1 MTPLMTAALEGHED
15 IVKYLINHGANVND
29 KDMLGKFSNPCK
41 KILKEIKTL
50 KSCFANLLV

>member
-29 KDMLGKFSNPCK
+29 KDMLGKFLSHVK
-41 KILKEIKTL
+41 FFKI
-50 KSCFANLLV
+50 N